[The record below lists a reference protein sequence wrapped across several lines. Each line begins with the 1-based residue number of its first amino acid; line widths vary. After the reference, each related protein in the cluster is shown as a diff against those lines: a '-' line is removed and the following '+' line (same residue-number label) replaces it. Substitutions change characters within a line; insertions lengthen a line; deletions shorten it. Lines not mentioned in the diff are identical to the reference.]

1 MVLPN
6 LCHTHAK
13 KIINPHFRDPSEQGF
28 LRFSELGSPDY
39 TDTDEEP
46 SQSLLAVAKAE
57 EKAFMDVK
65 RHKMVNGVFS
75 WNLSLDIDNI

>member
-1 MVLPN
+1 MGWNWLKTIFDSYLIFFVVE
-6 LCHTHAK
+6 
-13 KIINPHFRDPSEQGF
+13 IF
-28 LRFSELGSPDY
+28 LQKY
-39 TDTDEEP
+39 TMP